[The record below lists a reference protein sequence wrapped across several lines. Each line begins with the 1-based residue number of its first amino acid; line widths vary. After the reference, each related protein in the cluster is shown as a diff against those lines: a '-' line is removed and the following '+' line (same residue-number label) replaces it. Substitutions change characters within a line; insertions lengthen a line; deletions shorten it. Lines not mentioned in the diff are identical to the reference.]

1 MEGNLGCYNNE
12 VKVQLTISNTS
23 LSSGNKK
30 VTNDLMSGFFS
41 QLTVYLNIIKSPSF
55 EFHSVS
61 RVTKLKKKK
70 KGAK

>member
-30 VTNDLMSGFFS
+30 VTNDLMSGFFFLAYCLS
-41 QLTVYLNIIKSPSF
+41 K
-55 EFHSVS
+55 HH
-61 RVTKLKKKK
+61 
-70 KGAK
+70 